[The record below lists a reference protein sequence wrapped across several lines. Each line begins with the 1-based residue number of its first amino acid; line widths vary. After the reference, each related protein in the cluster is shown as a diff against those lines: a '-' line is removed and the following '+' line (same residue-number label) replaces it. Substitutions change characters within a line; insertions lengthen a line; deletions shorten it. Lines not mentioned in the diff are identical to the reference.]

1 MNTSQIFAYLAPATA
16 LALQGWAKENLF
28 PILTEDILEVPANR
42 VVYEHLA
49 KQAYDALDR
58 REERLEDIS
67 TPAQFKEYQEN
78 LKKFFVSRIGG
89 FPERTP
95 LHAKVVGKIEVGDHR
110 IEKVIYESQP
120 QHHVTATLY
129 LPKTKPPYPAVL
141 IACGHSKTGKGADY
155 NQFIGITLARNGI
168 AAFCYDPIGQGERSQ
183 ILPAEGRK
191 LSAVAEHFLI
201 GSGSVLLGTNTARY
215 RIWDGMRGIDY
226 LTSRKDID
234 GSKIGCTGC
243 SGGGTL
249 TSYIMALD
257 ERVGFAAPA
266 CYLTTFRQLIGT
278 IGPQD
283 SEQNIFGQVAYGM
296 DHTDYVLMRAPRPT
310 LICCSSGDYFDAQG
324 TWDNFRQ
331 SKKYYSLLG
340 DPLAVDLVEDKGKHG
355 ITKLQRETLTRL
367 ALRWFLGDDSPVKEK
382 PMKPRQVEDLWCTP
396 KGEVLHLADEK
407 TVFDLNRALAKK
419 MFSAE
424 RKKFAVLSPEAA
436 RKMVREVSTIRSS
449 ANLPKLEHHVVEAVQ
464 ENGLKMIRG
473 FFRSKDSYPLT
484 SVAYLPANPRK
495 HPVLLLHGEGV
506 KQGHEKAL
514 ELSKAGHMV
523 VSVEISSTGETRG
536 SKFSEQFGSWKTFYI
551 SYLLGRSLVA
561 LRAEDVLK
569 LAVSLDDAGIV
580 HKGIKMKVMAIG
592 DAAVPTLHAV
602 ALEPELFA
610 QLELHGQRSSWTELL
625 NESQPRRCFEDII
638 HGALK
643 VYDLPKLKRLCGK
656 KLFSGKKQIPQ

>member
-1 MNTSQIFAYLAPATA
+1 MNSAKPLFSLA
-16 LALQGWAKENLF
+16 LAFAFSAQGWAKDNLF
-28 PILTEDILEVPANR
+28 PILDKDLLDAPANR
-42 VVYEHLA
+42 IVYQHLA

-58 REERLEDIS
+58 REVRLGKIS
-67 TPAQFKEYQEN
+67 TPDQFKKYQEE
-78 LKKFFVSRIGG
+78 LKKFFVSSIGG

-95 LHAKVVGKIEVGDHR
+95 LHAKVVGKIEGGDHR
-110 IEKVIYESQP
+110 VEKVIYESQP

-141 IACGHSKTGKGADY
+141 IACGHTKTGKGADY
-155 NQFIGITLARNGI
+155 NQYIGITLARNGI

-183 ILPAEGRK
+183 ILPAEGHK
-191 LSAVAEHFLI
+191 LSSVAEHFLI

-310 LICCSSGDYFDAQG
+310 LICCSAGDYFDVQG

-331 SKKYYSLLG
+331 AKKFYSLLG

-367 ALRWFLGDDSPVKEK
+367 ARRWFLGDDGTVKEK
-382 PMKPRQVEDLWCTP
+382 PMKPRPVEDLWCTT
-396 KGEVLHLADEK
+396 KGEVLHLADER
-407 TVFDLNRALAKK
+407 TVFDLNRALAKNV
-419 MFSAE
+419 FAAE
-424 RKKFAVLSPEAA
+424 RKRFAGLSPETA
-436 RKMVREVSTIRSS
+436 RKMVRKVSTIRLS
-449 ANLPKLEHHVVEAVQ
+449 ANLPKLEHHVVETVQ
-464 ENGLKMIRG
+464 ENGLNMIRG
-473 FFRSKDSYPLT
+473 FFRSKNSYPLA
-484 SVAYLPANPRK
+484 SVAYLPENPRK
-495 HPVLLLHGEGV
+495 GPVLLLHGEGV
-506 KQGHEKAL
+506 KQGHEQAL
-514 ELSKAGHMV
+514 ELSKAGHTV
-523 VSVEISSTGETRG
+523 VSVEISCTGETRG
-536 SKFSEQFGSWKTFYI
+536 SKFSEQFGSWQTFYL
-551 SYLLGRSLVA
+551 SYILGRSLVA

-569 LAVSLDDAGIV
+569 LAVSMDGAGIV
-580 HKGIKMKVMAIG
+580 RKGTKMNLMAIG
-592 DAAVPTLHAV
+592 DAAIPALHAV
-602 ALEPELFA
+602 ALEPDLFA
-610 QLELHGQRSSWTELL
+610 QLQLFERRSSWTAMLE
-625 NESQPRRCFEDII
+625 ESQPNRCFEDVI

-643 VYDLPKLKRLCGK
+643 VYDLPELERLCGK
-656 KLFSGKKQIPQ
+656 KLLSENK

>member
-1 MNTSQIFAYLAPATA
+1 MNSAKPLFSLA
-16 LALQGWAKENLF
+16 LAFAFSAQGWAKDNLF
-28 PILTEDILEVPANR
+28 PILDKDLLDAPANR
-42 VVYEHLA
+42 IVYQHLA

-58 REERLEDIS
+58 REVRLGKIS
-67 TPAQFKEYQEN
+67 TPDQFKKYQEE
-78 LKKFFVSRIGG
+78 LKKFFVSSIGG

-95 LHAKVVGKIEVGDHR
+95 LHAKVVGEIEGGDHR
-110 IEKVIYESQP
+110 VEKVIYESQP

-141 IACGHSKTGKGADY
+141 IACGHTKTGKGADY
-155 NQFIGITLARNGI
+155 NQYIGITLARNGI

-183 ILPAEGRK
+183 ILPAEGHK
-191 LSAVAEHFLI
+191 LSSVAEHFLI

-310 LICCSSGDYFDAQG
+310 LICCSAGDYFDVQG

-331 SKKYYSLLG
+331 AKKFYSLLG

-367 ALRWFLGDDSPVKEK
+367 ARRWFLGDDGTVKEK
-382 PMKPRQVEDLWCTP
+382 PMKPRPVEDLWCTT
-396 KGEVLHLADEK
+396 KGEVLHLADER
-407 TVFDLNRALAKK
+407 TVFDLNRALAKNV
-419 MFSAE
+419 FAAE
-424 RKKFAVLSPEAA
+424 RKRFAGLSPETA
-436 RKMVREVSTIRSS
+436 RKMVRKVSTIRLS
-449 ANLPKLEHHVVEAVQ
+449 ANLPKLEHHVVETVQ
-464 ENGLKMIRG
+464 ENGLNMIRG
-473 FFRSKDSYPLT
+473 FFRSKNSYPLA
-484 SVAYLPANPRK
+484 SVAYLPENPRK
-495 HPVLLLHGEGV
+495 GPVLLLHGEGV
-506 KQGHEKAL
+506 KQGHEQAL
-514 ELSKAGHMV
+514 ELSKAGHTV
-523 VSVEISSTGETRG
+523 VSVEISCTGETRG
-536 SKFSEQFGSWKTFYI
+536 SKFSEQFGSWQTFYL
-551 SYLLGRSLVA
+551 SYILGRSLVA

-569 LAVSLDDAGIV
+569 LAVSMDGAGIV
-580 HKGIKMKVMAIG
+580 RKGTKMNLMAIG
-592 DAAVPTLHAV
+592 DAAIPALHAV
-602 ALEPELFA
+602 ALEPDLFA
-610 QLELHGQRSSWTELL
+610 QLQLFERRSSWTAMLE
-625 NESQPRRCFEDII
+625 ESQPNRCFEDVI

-643 VYDLPKLKRLCGK
+643 VYDLPELERLCGK
-656 KLFSGKKQIPQ
+656 KLLSENK

>member
-1 MNTSQIFAYLAPATA
+1 MNSAKPLFSLA
-16 LALQGWAKENLF
+16 LAFAFSAQGWAKDNLF
-28 PILTEDILEVPANR
+28 PILDKDLLDAPANR
-42 VVYEHLA
+42 IVYQHLA

-58 REERLEDIS
+58 REVRLGKIS
-67 TPAQFKEYQEN
+67 TPDQFKKYQEE
-78 LKKFFVSRIGG
+78 LKKFFVSSIGG

-95 LHAKVVGKIEVGDHR
+95 LHAKVVGKIEGGDHR
-110 IEKVIYESQP
+110 VEKVIYESQP

-141 IACGHSKTGKGADY
+141 IACGHTKTGKGADY
-155 NQFIGITLARNGI
+155 NQYIGITLARNGI

-183 ILPAEGRK
+183 ILPAEGHK
-191 LSAVAEHFLI
+191 LSSVAEHFLI

-310 LICCSSGDYFDAQG
+310 LICCSAGDYFDVQG

-331 SKKYYSLLG
+331 AKKFYSLLG

-367 ALRWFLGDDSPVKEK
+367 ARRWFLGDDGTVKEK
-382 PMKPRQVEDLWCTP
+382 PMKPRPVEDLWCTT
-396 KGEVLHLADEK
+396 KGEVLHLADER
-407 TVFDLNRALAKK
+407 TVFDLNRALAKNV
-419 MFSAE
+419 FAAE
-424 RKKFAVLSPEAA
+424 RKRFAGLSPETA
-436 RKMVREVSTIRSS
+436 RKMVRKVSTIRLS
-449 ANLPKLEHHVVEAVQ
+449 ANLPKLEHHVVETVQ
-464 ENGLKMIRG
+464 ENGLNMIRG
-473 FFRSKDSYPLT
+473 FFRSKNSYPLA
-484 SVAYLPANPRK
+484 SVAYLPENPRK
-495 HPVLLLHGEGV
+495 GPVLLLHGEGV
-506 KQGHEKAL
+506 KQGHEQAL
-514 ELSKAGHMV
+514 ELSKAGHTV
-523 VSVEISSTGETRG
+523 VSVEISCTGETRG
-536 SKFSEQFGSWKTFYI
+536 SKFSEQFGSWQTFYL
-551 SYLLGRSLVA
+551 SYILGRSLVA

-569 LAVSLDDAGIV
+569 LAVSMDGAGIV
-580 HKGIKMKVMAIG
+580 RKGTKMNLMAIG
-592 DAAVPTLHAV
+592 DAAISALHAV
-602 ALEPELFA
+602 ALEPDLFA
-610 QLELHGQRSSWTELL
+610 QLQLFERRSSWTAMLE
-625 NESQPRRCFEDII
+625 ESQPNRCFEDVI

-643 VYDLPKLKRLCGK
+643 VYDLPELERLCGK
-656 KLFSGKKQIPQ
+656 KLLSENK

>member
-1 MNTSQIFAYLAPATA
+1 
-16 LALQGWAKENLF
+16 
-28 PILTEDILEVPANR
+28 
-42 VVYEHLA
+42 
-49 KQAYDALDR
+49 
-58 REERLEDIS
+58 
-67 TPAQFKEYQEN
+67 
-78 LKKFFVSRIGG
+78 
-89 FPERTP
+89 
-95 LHAKVVGKIEVGDHR
+95 
-110 IEKVIYESQP
+110 
-120 QHHVTATLY
+120 
-129 LPKTKPPYPAVL
+129 
-141 IACGHSKTGKGADY
+141 
-155 NQFIGITLARNGI
+155 
-168 AAFCYDPIGQGERSQ
+168 
-183 ILPAEGRK
+183 
-191 LSAVAEHFLI
+191 
-201 GSGSVLLGTNTARY
+201 
-215 RIWDGMRGIDY
+215 
-226 LTSRKDID
+226 
-234 GSKIGCTGC
+234 
-243 SGGGTL
+243 
-249 TSYIMALD
+249 MALD

-310 LICCSSGDYFDAQG
+310 LICCSSGDYFDVQG

-367 ALRWFLGDDSPVKEK
+367 ARRWFLGDDSPVKEK
-382 PMKPRQVEDLWCTP
+382 PMKPRPVEDLWCTP
-396 KGEVLHLADEK
+396 QGEVLHLADEK
-407 TVFDLNRALAKK
+407 TVFDLNRALEKN

-424 RKKFAVLSPEAA
+424 RKKFAGLSPEAA

-514 ELSKAGHMV
+514 ELSKAGHVV
-523 VSVEISSTGETRG
+523 VSVEISCTGETRG
-536 SKFSEQFGSWKTFYI
+536 SKFSEQFGSWKTFYM

-569 LAVSLDDAGIV
+569 LAVSLDGMGIV
-580 HKGIKMKVMAIG
+580 RKATKMQVMAIG
-592 DAAVPTLHAV
+592 DATVPALHAV
-602 ALEPELFA
+602 ALEPDLFA
-610 QLELHGQRSSWTELL
+610 QLELSHRHSSWIAMLK
-625 NESQPRRCFEDII
+625 ESQPTHCFEDVV

-643 VYDLPKLKRLCGK
+643 TYDLPDLKRLCGK
-656 KLFSGKKQIPQ
+656 KLLWDNK

>member
-1 MNTSQIFAYLAPATA
+1 MNSAKPLFSLA
-16 LALQGWAKENLF
+16 LAFAFSAQGWAKDNLF
-28 PILTEDILEVPANR
+28 PILDKDLLDAPANR
-42 VVYEHLA
+42 IVYQHLA

-58 REERLEDIS
+58 REVRLGKIS
-67 TPAQFKEYQEN
+67 TPDQFKKYQEE
-78 LKKFFVSRIGG
+78 LKKFFVSSIGG

-95 LHAKVVGKIEVGDHR
+95 LHAKVVGKIEGGDHR
-110 IEKVIYESQP
+110 VEKVIYESQP

-141 IACGHSKTGKGADY
+141 IACGHTKTGKGADY
-155 NQFIGITLARNGI
+155 NQYIGITLARNGI

-183 ILPAEGRK
+183 ILPAEGHK
-191 LSAVAEHFLI
+191 LSSVAEHFLI

-310 LICCSSGDYFDAQG
+310 LICCSAGDYFDVQG

-367 ALRWFLGDDSPVKEK
+367 ARRWFLGDDGTVKEK
-382 PMKPRQVEDLWCTP
+382 PMKPRPVEDLWCTT
-396 KGEVLHLADEK
+396 KGEVLHLADER
-407 TVFDLNRALAKK
+407 TVFDLNRALAKNV
-419 MFSAE
+419 FAAE
-424 RKKFAVLSPEAA
+424 RKRFAGLSPETA
-436 RKMVREVSTIRSS
+436 RKMVRKVSTIRLS
-449 ANLPKLEHHVVEAVQ
+449 ANLPKLEHHVVETVQ
-464 ENGLKMIRG
+464 ENGLNMIRG
-473 FFRSKDSYPLT
+473 FFRSKNSYPLA
-484 SVAYLPANPRK
+484 SVAYLPENPRK
-495 HPVLLLHGEGV
+495 GPVLLLHGEGV
-506 KQGHEKAL
+506 KQGHEQAL
-514 ELSKAGHMV
+514 ELSKAGHTV
-523 VSVEISSTGETRG
+523 VSVEISCTGETRG
-536 SKFSEQFGSWKTFYI
+536 SKFSEQFGSWQTFYL
-551 SYLLGRSLVA
+551 SYILGRSLVA

-569 LAVSLDDAGIV
+569 LAVSMDGAGIV
-580 HKGIKMKVMAIG
+580 RKGTKMNLMAIG
-592 DAAVPTLHAV
+592 DAAIPALHAV
-602 ALEPELFA
+602 ALEPDLFA
-610 QLELHGQRSSWTELL
+610 QLQLFERRSSWTAMLE
-625 NESQPRRCFEDII
+625 ESQPNRCFEDVI

-643 VYDLPKLKRLCGK
+643 VYDLPELERLCGK
-656 KLFSGKKQIPQ
+656 KLLSENK

>member
-1 MNTSQIFAYLAPATA
+1 M
-16 LALQGWAKENLF
+16 
-28 PILTEDILEVPANR
+28 EVPANR

-58 REERLEDIS
+58 REKRLSEIS
-67 TPAQFKEYQEN
+67 TPAQFKEYQEK

-95 LHAKVVGKIEVGDHR
+95 LHAEVVGKIEGDDHR
-110 IEKVIYESQP
+110 VEKVIYESQP
-120 QHHVTATLY
+120 QHHVTASLY

-183 ILPAEGRK
+183 ILPAEGPK
-191 LSAVAEHFLI
+191 LSSVAEHFLI

-310 LICCSSGDYFDAQG
+310 LICCSSGDYFDVQG

-340 DPLAVDLVEDKGKHG
+340 NPLAIDLVEDSGKHG

-367 ALRWFLGDDSPVKEK
+367 ARRWFLGDDSAVKEK
-382 PMKPRQVEDLWCTP
+382 PIKPRPVEALWCTP
-396 KGEVLHLADEK
+396 KGEVLHLAKER

-419 MFSAE
+419 VFGAE
-424 RKKFAVLSPEAA
+424 RKRFPELSPEAA

-449 ANLPKLEHHVVEAVQ
+449 TNLPKLEHQVVETIQ
-464 ENGLKMIRG
+464 ENGVKMIRG
-473 FFRSKDSYPLT
+473 FFRSKDSYPLA

-514 ELSKAGHMV
+514 ELSKAGHVV
-523 VSVEISSTGETRG
+523 VSVEISCTGETRG
-536 SKFSEQFGSWKTFYI
+536 SKFSEQYGSWKTFYM

-569 LAVSLDDAGIV
+569 LAVSLDGGGIV
-580 HKGIKMKVMAIG
+580 RKGTKMKVMAIG
-592 DAAVPTLHAV
+592 DAAVPALHAV
-602 ALEPELFA
+602 ALEPGLFA
-610 QLELHGQRSSWTELL
+610 QLELFHRRSSWLAML
-625 NESQPRRCFEDII
+625 KESQPTRCFEDIV
-638 HGALK
+638 HGALQA
-643 VYDLPKLKRLCGK
+643 YDLPDLKRLCGK
-656 KLFSGKKQIPQ
+656 KLLRDNK